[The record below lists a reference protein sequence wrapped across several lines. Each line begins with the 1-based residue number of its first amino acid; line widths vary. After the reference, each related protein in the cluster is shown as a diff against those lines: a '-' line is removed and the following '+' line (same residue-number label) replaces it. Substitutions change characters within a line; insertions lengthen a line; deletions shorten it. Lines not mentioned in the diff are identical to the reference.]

1 MKLKIMKRVIFYL
14 AVIIALS
21 SASLLAEV
29 SVKVK
34 NISFIDGYKTN
45 QVYGYGLV
53 VGLQG
58 SGDSKSSLTKNSLK
72 NLLSSMG
79 LQDTE
84 PVTKNTAAVIISATV
99 PPNLRIGEKIDVHV
113 SSVGDAKSLAGGVL
127 VQSSLKGGDGEV
139 YVAAQGKISLP
150 IDGNARNSIKTS
162 GIVVSG
168 GVVERDI
175 KPEFIF
181 KTADNKDCIYL
192 VLSKWNYST
201 ADKLIKA
208 LKEKLNNSEITLGEN
223 GKISITIDDS
233 IPLTEFISSIE
244 DIEIVPELKAT
255 VVVNEKDGT
264 IVTGGNVTISEAMV
278 SRKGMTVQIDNSN
291 RKYSAAVL
299 KDSSTVKDLVDS
311 LNAIGANTEDIIA
324 ILKALKDSGAL
335 HADLVVK

>member
-1 MKLKIMKRVIFYL
+1 MKFYL
-14 AVIIALS
+14 AIIIAFIQIVLP
-21 SASLLAEV
+21 AVLMGEV

-34 NISFIDGYKTN
+34 NISFIDGYKPN

-58 SGDSKSSLTKNSLK
+58 TGDSKSSLTKNSLK

-79 LQDTE
+79 LQDSS
-84 PVTKNTAAVIISATV
+84 PVTKNTAAVIISANI
-99 PPNLRIGEKIDVHV
+99 PPNLRIGEKVDV
-113 SSVGDAKSLAGGVL
+113 SVASMGDAKSLAGGVL
-127 VQSSLKGGDGEV
+127 VQSSLKGGDGIV
-139 YVAAQGKISLP
+139 YVAAQGRVSLP
-150 IDGNARNSIKTS
+150 TGDNTRNSIKTS
-162 GIVVSG
+162 GIVVGG
-168 GVVERDI
+168 GVAERDI

-181 KTADNKDCIYL
+181 KSADNKDFIYL
-192 VLSKWNYST
+192 VITKWDYAA

-208 LKEKLNNSEITLGEN
+208 LKEKLTNSEITLGEN

-244 DIEIVPELKAT
+244 DIEIVPEFKAT

-264 IVTGGNVTISEAMV
+264 IVTGGNVAISEAMV

-291 RKYSAAVL
+291 KKFSASVL
-299 KDSSTVKDLVDS
+299 KDSATVKDLVDS
-311 LNAIGANTEDIIA
+311 LNAVGASTDDIIA

-335 HADLVVK
+335 HADLIVK

>member
-1 MKLKIMKRVIFYL
+1 MKVRVKFYL
-14 AVIIALS
+14 AAIIAFIPVI
-21 SASLLAEV
+21 LAGEV
-29 SVKVK
+29 SVKIK

-58 SGDSKSSLTKNSLK
+58 TGDSKSSLTKNSLK

-99 PPNLRIGEKIDVHV
+99 PPNLRIGEKIDVYV

-127 VQSSLKGGDGEV
+127 VQSSLKGGDGVV
-139 YVAAQGKISLP
+139 YAAAQGRISLP
-150 IDGNARNSIKTS
+150 VTDNTRNSIKTS
-162 GIVVSG
+162 GTIAGG

-181 KTADNKDCIYL
+181 KTADDKDCIYL
-192 VLSKWNYST
+192 VISKWDYSA

-208 LKEKLNNSEITLGEN
+208 LKEKLNNSEIALGEN

-244 DIEIVPELKAT
+244 DIEIVPEFKAT

-264 IVTGGNVTISEAMV
+264 IVTGGNVIISEAMV
-278 SRKGMTVQIDNSN
+278 SRKGMTIQIDNSN
-291 RKYSAAVL
+291 KRYSASVL
-299 KDSSTVKDLVDS
+299 RDSSTVKDLVDS
-311 LNAIGANTEDIIA
+311 LNAVGANTEDIIA

-335 HADLVVK
+335 HADLIVK

>member
-1 MKLKIMKRVIFYL
+1 MKQFTIIFL
-14 AVIIALS
+14 AAIIS
-21 SASLLAEV
+21 FMPASLTAEV

-34 NISFIDGYKTN
+34 NICFIDGYKTN

-58 SGDSKSSLTKNSLK
+58 TGDSKSNLTRNSLK

-84 PVTKNTAAVIISATV
+84 PITKNTAAVIISATV
-99 PPNLRIGEKIDVHV
+99 PPNLRIGEKIDVFV
-113 SSVGDAKSLAGGVL
+113 SSVGDAKSLAGGIL
-127 VQSSLKGGDGEV
+127 VQSSLKGGDGIV
-139 YVAAQGKISLP
+139 YAAAQGKISLP
-150 IDGNARNSIKTS
+150 NTENTRTSIKTS
-162 GIVVSG
+162 GVITGG
-168 GVVERDI
+168 GVVEKDI

-181 KTADNKDCIYL
+181 KTSDDKDFLYL
-192 VLSKWNYST
+192 VLTKWDYAT

-208 LKEKLNNSEITLGEN
+208 LKEKLSNSEINLGEN

-233 IPLTEFISSIE
+233 IPLTEFISGIE
-244 DIEIVPELKAT
+244 DIEIVPELRAT

-278 SRKGMTVQIDNSN
+278 SRKGMTIQIDNSN
-291 RKYSAAVL
+291 RKFSAAVL
-299 KDSSTVKDLVDS
+299 KDSATVKDLVDS
-311 LNAIGANTEDIIA
+311 LNAIGANTEDIIS

-335 HADLVVK
+335 HADLIVK

>member
-1 MKLKIMKRVIFYL
+1 MKPGITVIIFYL
-14 AVIIALS
+14 SAIIAFIP
-21 SASLLAEV
+21 SLLMGEV

-34 NISFIDGYKTN
+34 NICFIDGYKTN

-58 SGDSKSSLTKNSLK
+58 TGDSKSSLTKNSLK

-99 PPNLRIGEKIDVHV
+99 PPNLRTGEKIDVYV

-127 VQSSLKGGDGEV
+127 VQSSLKGGDGIV
-139 YVAAQGKISLP
+139 YAAAQGKISLP
-150 IDGNARNSIKTS
+150 VSEGTRNSIKTS
-162 GIVVSG
+162 GSIAGG

-181 KTADNKDCIYL
+181 KTADDKDCIYL
-192 VLSKWNYST
+192 VLSKWDYSS

-208 LKEKLNNSEITLGEN
+208 LKEKLNNSEINLGEN

-233 IPLTEFISSIE
+233 MPLTEFISSIE

-278 SRKGMTVQIDNSN
+278 SRKGMTIQIDNSN
-291 RKYSAAVL
+291 KRYSASML

-311 LNAIGANTEDIIA
+311 LNAVGANTEDIIS

-335 HADLVVK
+335 HADLIVK

>member
-1 MKLKIMKRVIFYL
+1 MKQFAMIFL
-14 AVIIALS
+14 ASIIAFIPV
-21 SASLLAEV
+21 SLTGEV

-34 NISFIDGYKTN
+34 NICFIDGYKTN
-45 QVYGYGLV
+45 QVYGYGIV

-58 SGDSKSSLTKNSLK
+58 TGDSKSSLTKNSLK

-84 PVTKNTAAVIISATV
+84 PVTKNTAAVILSATV
-99 PPNLRIGEKIDVHV
+99 PPNLRIGEKIDVSV
-113 SSVGDAKSLAGGVL
+113 SSVGDAKSLAGGIL
-127 VQSSLKGGDGEV
+127 VQSSLKGGDGNV
-139 YVAAQGKISLP
+139 YAAAQGRISLP
-150 IDGNARNSIKTS
+150 NTENTRSSIKTS
-162 GIVVSG
+162 GIITGG

-181 KTADNKDCIYL
+181 KTADDKNFLYL
-192 VLSKWNYST
+192 VLTKWDYAT

-208 LKEKLNNSEITLGEN
+208 LKEKLSNSEISLGEN

-244 DIEIVPELKAT
+244 DIEIVPELRAT

-278 SRKGMTVQIDNSN
+278 SRKGMTIQIDSSN
-291 RKYSAAVL
+291 KKFSAAVL
-299 KDSSTVKDLVDS
+299 KDSATVKDLVDS
-311 LNAIGANTEDIIA
+311 LNAIGANTEDIIS

-335 HADLVVK
+335 HADLIVK

>member
-1 MKLKIMKRVIFYL
+1 MKHVRILYL
-14 AVIIALS
+14 SVIIAFMP
-21 SASLLAEV
+21 ASLMGEV

-34 NISFIDGYKTN
+34 NICFIDGYKTN

-58 SGDSKSSLTKNSLK
+58 TGDSKSSLTRNSLK

-99 PPNLRIGEKIDVHV
+99 PPNLRIGEKIDVYV

-127 VQSSLKGGDGEV
+127 VQSSLKGGDGIV
-139 YVAAQGKISLP
+139 YAAAQGKISLP
-150 IDGNARNSIKTS
+150 AGENTRTSVKTS
-162 GIVVSG
+162 GIIVSG
-168 GVVERDI
+168 GVVEKDI

-181 KTADNKDCIYL
+181 KTADDRNFLYL
-192 VLSKWNYST
+192 VLTKWDYAT

-208 LKEKLNNSEITLGEN
+208 LKEKLNNSEISLGEN

-233 IPLTEFISSIE
+233 IPLTEFISNIE
-244 DIEIVPELKAT
+244 DIEIVPEVRAT

-278 SRKGMTVQIDNSN
+278 SRKGMTIQIDNSN
-291 RKYSAAVL
+291 KKLSAAFL
-299 KDSSTVKDLVDS
+299 KDSATVKDLVDS
-311 LNAIGANTEDIIA
+311 LNAVGANTEDIIA

-335 HADLVVK
+335 HADLIVK